1 MEPYNHKAIEE
12 KWQRQWKDSNA
23 FAASDD
29 STKPKKYI
37 LDMYPYPSGAG
48 LHVGHVEGYTATD
61 IYSRYLRMR
70 GFEVLHPMG
79 WDAFGLPAE
88 NYAVKT
94 GIPPAQ
100 TTEEAIK
107 TFTAQINSLG
117 LSYDWAREVGTHRPE
132 YYKWTQW
139 LFQLLYKNDLAYKQ
153 KAKVNWCPKDQTVL
167 ANEQVVNGACER
179 CGTQVIQKDLEQWFF
194 RITKYAEALLSDLE
208 QIDWPESTKAAQRNW
223 IGKSEGS
230 EITFTIEFEG
240 GQQPGKIPVFTTRA
254 DTLFGATFLTLA
266 PEHPWVTLAIDDNHI
281 GVLKNRD
288 EVIAYVEAT
297 AKKTELERQNN
308 KEKTGVKLEGVW
320 AVNPANSEQIPIFVA
335 DYALGHYGTGAVM
348 GVPAHDERDYA
359 FAQKFSVPV
368 IGVIDSEPFPY
379 TEEGVLVNSGEFNG
393 LVSAE
398 AKKKITEAVGGVM
411 KTTYRLRDWLISRQR
426 YWGAPIPM
434 VYDPEGKL
442 HMVPEE
448 HLPWLLPTD
457 VEFMPTGESPIAH
470 SKELKERVEKIF
482 GPGWRPE
489 VDTMDT
495 FMCSSWYFFRFADP
509 HNDQE
514 FASKEKMAH
523 WLPVDT
529 YVGGAEHTVLHL
541 LYARFFTK
549 VLHDLGYIDFTE
561 PFSALRHPGTIL
573 AEDGR
578 KMSKSLGN
586 VVNPNDVV
594 AQYGADAVRLY
605 EMFMGPFSVAKPWN
619 TNNILGVRRF
629 IERVWGAQ
637 ALVVA
642 DDVQALDVVLHQTV
656 QKVSDDIVDFKF
668 NTVVSQLMILLNAYE
683 KEGAVGVRQFR
694 TLIQLLAPLAP
705 HVAEELWSLQGGEG
719 SVHASTWPVADG
731 TKMVAETVTI
741 GVQVNGKVRGTVTL
755 AREIEESAA
764 LDMARQDPGVAKWLS
779 EGRET
784 GARYVPGRII
794 SFVVEKLDPL
804 K

>member
-100 TTEEAIK
+100 TTEETIK